1 MNLILASSSPRRR
14 ELLDQLDL
22 PYEARSPDGVDES
35 TVNGTA
41 YSVCQE
47 RARLK
52 AEWVLSQCDTE
63 ADHVVVGCDTI
74 VAVVRGGQERALGKP
89 GDEDE
94 ARKMLRTLSG
104 SVHRVASAI
113 AIAREGVPT
122 RVAVEISHVAFR
134 QLTDDAIEAYVR
146 TGDPLDK
153 AGAYGIQT
161 RGHDLVA
168 SIRGCYLNIVG
179 LPVMLMC
186 EMLGVETSYRC
197 PCADHQL
204 QTCASGC
211 KLGAACDE
219 QTND

>member
-1 MNLILASSSPRRR
+1 
-14 ELLDQLDL
+14 
-22 PYEARSPDGVDES
+22 
-35 TVNGTA
+35 
-41 YSVCQE
+41 
-47 RARLK
+47 
-52 AEWVLSQCDTE
+52 
-63 ADHVVVGCDTI
+63 
-74 VAVVRGGQERALGKP
+74 
-89 GDEDE
+89 
-94 ARKMLRTLSG
+94 
-104 SVHRVASAI
+104 
-113 AIAREGVPT
+113 
-122 RVAVEISHVAFR
+122 VEISHVVFR

-197 PCADHQL
+197 PCAEHQL

-211 KLGAACDE
+211 KLGATCGE
-219 QTND
+219 QAAD